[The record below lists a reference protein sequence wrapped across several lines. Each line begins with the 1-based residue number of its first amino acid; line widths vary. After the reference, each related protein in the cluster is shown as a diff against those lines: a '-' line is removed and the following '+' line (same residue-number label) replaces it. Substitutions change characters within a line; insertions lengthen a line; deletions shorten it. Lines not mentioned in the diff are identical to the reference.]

1 MTSVN
6 RVLPKG
12 ILEKYE
18 NKELIKNSAGKFVPI
33 FTPGEYHL
41 AKYLDKKLP
50 EEWVIHTRPEL
61 RNRWG
66 SRVRPTTP
74 DIVIA
79 SRTKGIMIIEVKDW
93 KINLPK
99 YKTDVTPSKKG
110 KPTWRIYI
118 DNGKRDKNP
127 ITKTIGYKLRMMDGI
142 PEISQEIFD
151 DRRKYNLLKCGV
163 YFHNVQKTIEAKK
176 FVGFPKYL
184 NSMECIV
191 FGRDVL
197 SDKVNIDQFIPLI
210 KSGNKIHSNLDW
222 LSKFQ
227 NWISP
232 PLHSLEGQNMIS
244 ERDLDEKQRRYVIS
258 MPNVIQKLFGVAG
271 SGKTKIIAIRAA
283 SLAVTK
289 KVLVICWNITLKNL
303 LSELIDSAKYSYD
316 PNNIDIFYFQDF
328 CRSYREERD
337 MPFPQS
343 TTYVGEEI
351 EVLGDREKDEIIK
364 DKLANKSDENN
375 YDAILIDEGQ
385 DFKSDWFK
393 LLKCFLKKNGEMLI
407 TFDDKQNIYKRDK
420 PKIAGVGAG
429 RPTVLKK
436 SYRLLNEHIQLANK
450 FSKQFLPNFIK
461 DEENPD
467 IELTKQYSLPF
478 KPEPL
483 SQWENPENIIEARNK
498 ICEKLNYLDKEKK
511 IDFSDTVILVPQH
524 RDGIDIKEHIL
535 RHFSNRIKISD
546 IFSNDMVR
554 RQQSKKLFTVSDK
567 IWDKKTKSY
576 IEERKLKMS
585 TIQSFKGWARRNV
598 IIFIPSE
605 TNEYLDYRFYAA
617 LTRVQEKLFIINLSE
632 RYKKFSKDNSSLFSN
647 QL

>member
-1 MTSVN
+1 MTFLD

-12 ILEKYE
+12 ILVKYE
-18 NKELIKNSAGKFVPI
+18 NKELIKNSSGKLVPI

-50 EEWVIHTRPEL
+50 EEWVILTKAEL

-66 SRVRPTTP
+66 AYIRPTTP

-79 SRTKGIMIIEVKDW
+79 SKTKGIMIIEVKDW
-93 KINLPK
+93 FINDPK
-99 YKTDVTPSKKG
+99 YENEVTRSRRG
-110 KPTWRIYI
+110 KLMWRIYI
-118 DNGKRDKNP
+118 KNQQGDKNP
-127 ITKTIGYKLRMMDGI
+127 VTKTVGYKLRMMDGI

-151 DRRKYNLLKCGV
+151 DRKKYNLLKCGV
-163 YFHNVQKTIEAKK
+163 YFHNSQKTIEAKK
-176 FVGFPKYL
+176 FVGFPNYL

-191 FGRDVL
+191 FGKDVL

-210 KSGNKIHSNLDW
+210 KSSNKIHSNLDW

-244 ERDLDEKQRRYVIS
+244 ERDLDEIQRRYAIS
-258 MPNVIQKLFGVAG
+258 RPNVIQKLFGVAG
-271 SGKTKIIAIRAA
+271 SGKTKIMAIRAA
-283 SLAVTK
+283 SLAVK
-289 KVLVICWNITLKNL
+289 KRVLVICWNITLKNL
-303 LSELIDSAKYSYD
+303 LSELIDSAKYPYD

-343 TTYVGEEI
+343 TTYIGDEI
-351 EVLGDREKDEIIK
+351 EVLGEREKDEIIK
-364 DKLANKSDENN
+364 DKLANISDENN

-393 LLKCFLKKNGEMLI
+393 LLKSFLKKNGEMLI

-429 RPTVLKK
+429 RPAVLKK
-436 SYRLLNEHIQLANK
+436 SYRLLSEHIQLANK
-450 FSKQFLPNFIK
+450 FSKQFFPNFNK

-483 SQWENPENIIEARNK
+483 SQWKNVENIIEARNK
-498 ICEKLNYLDKEKK
+498 ICETLNYLDKEKK
-511 IDFSDTVILVPQH
+511 LDFSDTVILVPEH
-524 RDGIDIKEHIL
+524 TDGIDLKEHIL

-546 IFSNDMVR
+546 IFSKNMIR

-598 IIFIPSE
+598 IIFIPSK
-605 TNEYLDYRFYAA
+605 TNEYFDYRFYTA
-617 LTRVQEKLFIINLSE
+617 LTRAQEKLFIINLSE
-632 RYKKFSKDNSSLFSN
+632 RYKKFSKDNSSLFSD